1 MVLTELGVKLTGAL
15 RKLNA
20 STVITDDVLK
30 DVLKDIC
37 RALMESDVAIQ
48 VGHRS
53 SSAVA
58 VHTRRGLRLC

>member
-1 MVLTELGVKLTGAL
+1 MGVKLTGAL

-48 VGHRS
+48 VGVADAA
-53 SSAVA
+53 AVA
-58 VHTRRGLRLC
+58 QLQCTHAAV